1 MNDMKPIKKVM
12 TAPPSTKAQI
22 VDVGFAHKALVDRL
36 SPGGRY
42 IDVQSDVDSPW
53 VPFGDKAAIKHLAF
67 DVRQNLFSNILWV
80 KGPGVVGTHLHRGTI
95 TMVCLEGSVKY
106 LEYDWVASPGGLIL
120 EVPGE
125 SHTLVSEHPDGVKL
139 FGWMQGPIEF
149 YDDDANYVDT
159 ADVWW
164 FINHYET
171 YCREQGVP
179 LNPKL
184 YL

>member
-1 MNDMKPIKKVM
+1 MNDMTPAKKVM
-12 TAPPSTKAQI
+12 KAPPSTKKQI

-53 VPFGDKAAIKHLAF
+53 VPFGDGAAIKHLAF

-95 TMVCLEGSVKY
+95 TMVCLEGSVRY
-106 LEYDWVASPGGLIL
+106 LEYDWTASPGGLIL

-125 SHTLVSEHPDGVKL
+125 SHTLVTEHPQGVKL

-149 YDDDANYVDT
+149 YDDQGNFVDT

-171 YCREQGVP
+171 YCQENGIKI
-179 LNPKL
+179 NESL

>member
-1 MNDMKPIKKVM
+1 MDTIMK
-12 TAPPSTKAQI
+12 APPSTAFRI
-22 VDVGFAHKALVDRL
+22 VDVPEAYRSV
-36 SPGGRY
+36 
-42 IDVQSDVDSPW
+42 IDARGMKGTFVGPEETESPW
-53 VPFGDKAAIKHLAF
+53 VPFGDNAAIKHLAF
-67 DVRQNLFSNILWV
+67 DVRQNIFSNILWV

-95 TMVCLEGSVKY
+95 VMVCLEGSVRY

-125 SHTLVSEHPDGVKL
+125 AHTLVTEHPEGVKL

-149 YDDDANYVDT
+149 YDDQANYVDT

-164 FINHYET
+164 FIHHYESH
-171 YCREQGVP
+171 CREHGIP
-179 LNPKL
+179 INPKL

>member
-1 MNDMKPIKKVM
+1 MNDMRPVNKVM

-42 IDVQSDVDSPW
+42 IDAETDVDSPW
-53 VPFGDKAAIKHLAF
+53 VPFGDNAAIKHLAF
-67 DVRQNLFSNILWV
+67 DVRRNLFSNILWV
-80 KGPGVVGTHLHRGTI
+80 KGPGVIGTHLHRGTI
-95 TMVCLEGSVKY
+95 TMVCLEGSVRY

-125 SHTLVSEHPDGVKL
+125 SHTLVTEHPNGVKL
-139 FGWMQGPIEF
+139 FGWMEGPIEF
-149 YDDDANYVDT
+149 YDDNGAYVDT

-171 YCREQGVP
+171 YCREHGLQP
-179 LNPKL
+179 NPKL